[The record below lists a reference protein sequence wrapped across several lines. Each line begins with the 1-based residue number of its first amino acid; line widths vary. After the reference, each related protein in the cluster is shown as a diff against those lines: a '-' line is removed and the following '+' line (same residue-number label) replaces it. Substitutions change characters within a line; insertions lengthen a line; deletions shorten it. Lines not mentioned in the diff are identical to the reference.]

1 MCTTTIEMVSYRL
14 KAGVSIAELRATHA
28 GVNAFCLAQPGFLY
42 RSVSQDEHQTWF
54 DLVYWKTMDDANAA
68 GEAFMQN
75 SAGQVLASLIDNNTM
90 QMRHMLE
97 DAQAYPQMLA
107 IYASQVSDETEPL

>member
-1 MCTTTIEMVSYRL
+1 MVSYRL
-14 KAGVSIAELRATHA
+14 KAGVSIEDLRATHA
-28 GVNAFCLAQPGFLY
+28 GINAFCLAQEGFLY

-54 DLVYWKTMDDANAA
+54 DVVYWKTMEDAQAA

-75 SAGQVLASLIDNNTM
+75 PAGQILASLIDNNSM
-90 QMRHMLE
+90 QMRHMLA

-107 IYASQVSDETEPL
+107 MYTNHGIGEAEPR